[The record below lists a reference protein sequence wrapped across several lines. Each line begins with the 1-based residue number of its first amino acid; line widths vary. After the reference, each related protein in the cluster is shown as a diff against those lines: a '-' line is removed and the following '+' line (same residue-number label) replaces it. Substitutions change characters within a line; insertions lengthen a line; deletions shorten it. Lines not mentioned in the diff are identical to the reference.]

1 VISFI
6 FRTQFSYGEFY
17 DMEHGIVD
25 KCSDMITEEVL
36 RYKSQ
41 MLEYF
46 RVREIN
52 PNADEVLEPETNQKA
67 PESALHYQL
76 YTTSVAR
83 TTYEIAD
90 HQQNEL
96 DLLPTSN
103 AEPPEEGLLVPERN
117 HPDSRTRLHS
127 PSRPQEQGPT
137 PTFLTE
143 DTTSMPKNMA
153 VPFSKSFRIP
163 SDLVPSAM
171 FK

>member
-1 VISFI
+1 
-6 FRTQFSYGEFY
+6 
-17 DMEHGIVD
+17 MEHGIVD
-25 KCSDMITEEVL
+25 KYSNMITEEVL

-52 PNADEVLEPETNQKA
+52 QNTDEALDLDTNQED
-67 PESALHYQL
+67 PESTLQYQL

-90 HQQNEL
+90 HQENEL
-96 DLLPTSN
+96 DLPSTSN
-103 AEPPEEGLLVPERN
+103 PEPQQEELLAPGRN
-117 HPDSRTRLHS
+117 HPDSRTRLRS
-127 PSRPQEQGPT
+127 PSHHQGQGPT

-143 DTTSMPKNMA
+143 DTTTMHENMA

-163 SDLVPSAM
+163 SDLVLSVM

>member
-1 VISFI
+1 
-6 FRTQFSYGEFY
+6 
-17 DMEHGIVD
+17 MEHGIVD
-25 KCSDMITEEVL
+25 KYSDMITEEVL

-52 PNADEVLEPETNQKA
+52 PNADEALEPETNQED
-67 PESALHYQL
+67 PESPLLYQL

-90 HQQNEL
+90 HQGNEIGFS
-96 DLLPTSN
+96 PTSN
-103 AEPPEEGLLVPERN
+103 PEPPEEEPLVPGRN
-117 HPDSRTRLHS
+117 HPYSRTRLRS
-127 PSRPQEQGPT
+127 PSRHQDQGPT

-143 DTTSMPKNMA
+143 DTTTLHENMA

-163 SDLVPSAM
+163 SDLVLSAM